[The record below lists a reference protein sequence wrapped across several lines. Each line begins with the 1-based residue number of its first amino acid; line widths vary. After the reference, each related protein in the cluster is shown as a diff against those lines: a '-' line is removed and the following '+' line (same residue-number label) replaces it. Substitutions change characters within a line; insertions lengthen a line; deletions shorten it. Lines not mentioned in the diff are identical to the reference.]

1 MSKKIIG
8 IDKKSADT
16 ALKIEKFAQIHLRV
30 APELKEF
37 YELKAKEKGL
47 SLSSFIVLLLNSVK
61 NQRDINII
69 LDFLK

>member
-1 MSKKIIG
+1 MSKKIVE
-8 IDKKSADT
+8 IDKNSAVP
-16 ALKIEKFAQIHLRV
+16 AQLIEKFAQIHLRV
-30 APELKEF
+30 SPELKEF
-37 YELKAKEKGL
+37 YEMKAKEKGL